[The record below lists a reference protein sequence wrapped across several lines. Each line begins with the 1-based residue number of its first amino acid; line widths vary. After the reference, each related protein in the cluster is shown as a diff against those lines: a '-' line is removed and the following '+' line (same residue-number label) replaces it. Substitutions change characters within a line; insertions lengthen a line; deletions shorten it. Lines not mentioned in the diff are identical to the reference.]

1 MKTVDFKD
9 GDTVV
14 CSKSTIPWITQFK
27 VYTIQKNY
35 EDKMVVCDNLG
46 TAWTLEELTD
56 IGNRFS
62 LINGNVFR
70 QETFD
75 LNNLTTAQLR
85 EYIDLLEN
93 KEKVESLLNEFIERM
108 SK

>member
-1 MKTVDFKD
+1 MVNFKD

-46 TAWTLEELTD
+46 TAWTLEDLTD

-62 LINGNVFR
+62 LITGNVFR

-75 LNNLTTAQLR
+75 LNKLTLEELDEYLQLATS
-85 EYIDLLEN
+85 LE
-93 KEKVESLLNEFIERM
+93 ESERVLNEFIERM

>member
-56 IGNRFS
+56 TGNIFT
-62 LINGNVFR
+62 LLTGNTFIK
-70 QETFD
+70 EPFD
-75 LNNLTTAQLR
+75 LNKLTLEELDEYLKLATA
-85 EYIDLLEN
+85 LEEAEN
-93 KEKVESLLNEFIERM
+93 LLNEFIERM